1 MPYNPVFLPLICYV
15 NLMRMWH
22 ICLLGNQ
29 PVRYGS
35 SLQQEGEE

>member
-1 MPYNPVFLPLICYV
+1 MNFLPLIFTV
-15 NLMRMWH
+15 NTIRMWQ
-22 ICLLGNQ
+22 LWLYGSA